1 MPIAGVRRRFG
12 IVVAIAGLAAGC
24 VSAGGPPP
32 ASSPGSAAAMPIPTH
47 SAPPASLGP
56 SLAASKAPGPS
67 VILLPLGSASPGP
80 AAVATIDDPGL
91 SLRLPP
97 GWQPLPISA
106 IRGELE
112 QAKAV
117 AAPAARAAYAGVIGL
132 VDAGEIRGGGIGPS
146 GFGGWQGTILYA
158 VSPAA
163 SIDAEIALVEPL
175 QVAVVEPTTRERT
188 DVRLAVGRA
197 VRIETTADPQPA
209 ASSGSVAARGVE
221 YFVDLGHGR
230 IFWLTATGPADSP
243 TFAALI
249 DDAMTG
255 LTRR

>member
-1 MPIAGVRRRFG
+1 MPIVGVRRRSG

-32 ASSPGSAAAMPIPTH
+32 ASSPGAAAAVPSPTR
-47 SAPPASLGP
+47 SAPPASPAP
-56 SLAASKAPGPS
+56 SLTASPTPEAS
-67 VILLPLGSASPGP
+67 LILLRLGSTSPRP
-80 AAVATIDDPGL
+80 AAVATIDDPDL
-91 SLRLPP
+91 TLRLPP
-97 GWQPLPISA
+97 GWQLLPVSA
-106 IRGELE
+106 VRRELE
-112 QAKAV
+112 HEMSV
-117 AAPAARAAYAGVIGL
+117 AAPAARAAYTGVIGL
-132 VDAGEIRGGGIGPS
+132 VEAGEIRGGGIGPS

-175 QVAVVEPTTRERT
+175 QVAVVEPTTRDRT

-197 VRIETTADPQPA
+197 VRIETTADPQPG

-221 YFVDLGHGR
+221 YFADLGHGR

-249 DDAMTG
+249 DEAMAS

>member
-47 SAPPASLGP
+47 SAPPASLAP
-56 SLAASKAPGPS
+56 SLAASKTPGPS
-67 VILLPLGSASPGP
+67 VILLPLGGASAGP
-80 AAVATIDDPGL
+80 AAIVTIAEPDL
-91 SLRLPP
+91 TFSLPP
-97 GWQPLPISA
+97 GWLLLPVSA
-106 IRGELE
+106 VRGELE
-112 QAKAV
+112 QAMV
-117 AAPAARAAYAGVIGL
+117 RSAPAARAGYAGMVAV
-132 VDAGEIRGGGIGPS
+132 VDAGEVRGGGIGPS
-146 GFGGWQGTILYA
+146 GFGPWQGTIVYA

-163 SIDAEIALVEPL
+163 SIDAEITLFEELQFAL
-175 QVAVVEPTTRERT
+175 VEPTTRERT
-188 DVRLAVGRA
+188 DVRLAIGPA
-197 VRIETTADPQPA
+197 VRIEATVEPPPG
-209 ASSGSVAARGVE
+209 SVSGSVTARGVA